1 MVLLHR
7 DNVNVKAAAQ
17 TELRV
22 VLESYIMTVILATIA
37 GGICVS
43 KYKNVF
49 LQLDRMSAVC
59 IYLY

>member
-7 DNVNVKAAAQ
+7 DNVNVMAAAQ

-43 KYKNVF
+43 KYKNVIP
-49 LQLDRMSAVC
+49 QLDRMSAVC